1 MASAKEEGESGGLG
15 IAGRIKRYF
24 ILQPVYILSHIKV
37 KIPTAGHVV
46 HMRIGLLG

>member
-15 IAGRIKRYF
+15 IAGRIKRCF

-37 KIPTAGHVV
+37 KIPTAEHVV